1 MLVNKIKNRQASFSV
16 NPVLQRPT
24 PGTPDTV
31 VPIQYHQVVPDHFI
45 QAAPVLYRH
54 DPVSKEPVSK
64 ETVTPS
70 STAYQ
75 HVDVSKTSYSGDSSD
90 EDVYR

>member
-16 NPVLQRPT
+16 NPVLQCPT
-24 PGTPDTV
+24 AATPDPV
-31 VPIQYHQVVPDHFI
+31 VPIQYHQVVSEHFI

-54 DPVSKEPVSK
+54 DPVSK

>member
-16 NPVLQRPT
+16 NPVQQP
-24 PGTPDTV
+24 PASGTPDPV
-31 VPIQYHQVVPDHFI
+31 VPIQYHQVVVPDHFI

-54 DPVSKEPVSK
+54 DPVSKE
-64 ETVTPS
+64 TVTPS
-70 STAYQ
+70 STAHH
-75 HVDVSKTSYSGDSSD
+75 HVDVMKTSHSGDSSD

>member
-16 NPVLQRPT
+16 NPVQQPSASE
-24 PGTPDTV
+24 TPDPV
-31 VPIQYHQVVPDHFI
+31 VPIQYHQVIPDHFI

-54 DPVSKEPVSK
+54 DPVSKE
-64 ETVTPS
+64 TAAPS
-70 STAYQ
+70 STAYHQ
-75 HVDVSKTSYSGDSSD
+75 VDVTKTSHSGDSSD

>member
-16 NPVLQRPT
+16 NPVVQHPT
-24 PGTPDTV
+24 PATPDAV

-54 DPVSKEPVSK
+54 DPVSKE
-64 ETVTPS
+64 TVTPS

-75 HVDVSKTSYSGDSSD
+75 RVDVSKTSYSGDSSD

>member
-24 PGTPDTV
+24 SGTPDAV
-31 VPIQYHQVVPDHFI
+31 VPIQYHQVVPEQHFI

-54 DPVSKEPVSK
+54 DPVSKE
-64 ETVTPS
+64 TVTPS

-75 HVDVSKTSYSGDSSD
+75 HVEVSKTSYSGDSSD